1 MTPGG
6 GGYGNA
12 GEKSKVQKK
21 EDYEKNWKKGS
32 LASRLADWESSS

>member
-6 GGYGNA
+6 GGYGKV
-12 GEKSKVQKK
+12 GEESKVELK

-32 LASRLADWESSS
+32 LASRLAQWESSS